1 MYENILLAYDGTRE
15 CRFALREGAYI
26 ASHCNA
32 KVHLLSVMPLS
43 LGVSVGEG
51 FNAGTILEND
61 IEQYRKVLDEGL
73 ERIRGLGLDAEGHL
87 VSGDP
92 TEQIVRAAHEHAA
105 DLVVLG
111 HVARRGLARWWRSSV
126 GSTLLDELGCS
137 ILIAIRRPV
146 EADKTAG

>member
-1 MYENILLAYDGTRE
+1 MYQTILLAYDGTRE
-15 CRFALREGAYI
+15 CRIALREGAEL
-26 ASHCNA
+26 ARCCGA

-61 IEQYRKVLDEGL
+61 IEQYRKILDEGL
-73 ERIRGLGLDAEGHL
+73 GKIHEKGLDAEGHL

-92 TEQIVRAAHEHAA
+92 IEQIVCYAREHSA

-111 HVARRGLARWWRSSV
+111 HVARHGFTRWWKSSV
-126 GSTLLDELGCS
+126 GANLLDELGCS
-137 ILIAIRRPV
+137 ILVAIRTT
-146 EADKTAG
+146 ESAETA

>member
-1 MYENILLAYDGTRE
+1 MYQTILLAYDGTRE
-15 CRFALREGAYI
+15 CRIALREGAEL
-26 ASHCNA
+26 ARCCGA

-73 ERIRGLGLDAEGHL
+73 GRIREKGLDTEGHL

-92 TEQIVRAAHEHAA
+92 IEQIVNCAREYSA

-111 HVARRGLARWWRSSV
+111 HVARRGFARWWKSSV
-126 GSTLLDELGCS
+126 GANLLDELGCS
-137 ILIAIRRPV
+137 ILVAMRTP
-146 EADKTAG
+146 EPAESA

>member
-1 MYENILLAYDGTRE
+1 MYQTILLAYDGTRE
-15 CRFALREGAYI
+15 CRFALREGAKI
-26 ASHCNA
+26 ARSCGA

-73 ERIRGLGLDAEGHL
+73 ERIRAKGLNAEGHL

-92 TEQIVRAAHEHAA
+92 VEQIVRCARECSA

-111 HVARRGLARWWRSSV
+111 HVARHGLSRWWHSSV
-126 GSTLLDELGCS
+126 GANLLEELDCS
-137 ILIAIRRPV
+137 VLIAMRHP
-146 EADKTAG
+146 ETE

>member
-1 MYENILLAYDGTRE
+1 MYQTILLAYDGTRE
-15 CRFALREGAYI
+15 CRCALREGAEL
-26 ASHCNA
+26 ARCCGA
-32 KVHLLSVMPLS
+32 KVHLLSVMPIS

-73 ERIRGLGLDAEGHL
+73 GRIRENGLDAEGHL

-92 TEQIVRAAHEHAA
+92 IEQIVTCAREYAA

-111 HVARRGLARWWRSSV
+111 HVARHGFSRWWKSSI
-126 GSTLLDELGCS
+126 GASLLDQLDCS
-137 ILIAIRRPV
+137 ILVAMHTP
-146 EADKTAG
+146 EPTASA